1 MTQKKSDIIKTGT
14 DHLTQ
19 IDDRFKRLFE
29 HFGYPVIP
37 GNSDYFNA
45 LARAIVFQQ
54 LNGNAARTIYSR
66 VLAVCGSKAKL
77 NPETVLAT
85 PDDVLRSAGLSAA
98 KTRYIKA
105 LSSTEQDGGML
116 PRKPSEMTN
125 LEISVSLT
133 RIPGIGQWT
142 ADMFL
147 IFTLVRPDI
156 LPLTDLGIKKGFA
169 VFFRLPDLP
178 TEKYM
183 LKQAEKWRPYRSIA
197 AWYMWEIVDGN
208 FKW

>member
-29 HFGYPVIP
+29 HFGYPAIP

-77 NPETVLAT
+77 NPETCLLYTSPSPRVRQKSRM
-85 PDDVLRSAGLSAA
+85 PSSA
-98 KTRYIKA
+98 
-105 LSSTEQDGGML
+105 
-116 PRKPSEMTN
+116 
-125 LEISVSLT
+125 
-133 RIPGIGQWT
+133 
-142 ADMFL
+142 
-147 IFTLVRPDI
+147 
-156 LPLTDLGIKKGFA
+156 
-169 VFFRLPDLP
+169 
-178 TEKYM
+178 
-183 LKQAEKWRPYRSIA
+183 
-197 AWYMWEIVDGN
+197 
-208 FKW
+208 